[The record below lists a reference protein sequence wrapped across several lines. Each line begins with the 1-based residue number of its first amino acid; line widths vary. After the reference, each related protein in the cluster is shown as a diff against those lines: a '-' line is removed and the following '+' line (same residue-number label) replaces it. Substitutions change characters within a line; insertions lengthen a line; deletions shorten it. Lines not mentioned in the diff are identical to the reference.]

1 MQMLQNYGKKVI
13 VWTVN
18 SPESMSQF
26 SRSNVDGIIIDHPKA
41 LIQEMA
47 HEALRSDAE
56 LIIDGIFGGCALK
69 NQLIRMMIW

>member
-1 MQMLQNYGKKVI
+1 MQMLQNDGKKVI

-26 SRSNVDGIIIDHPKA
+26 TRSKVDGIITDHPKA

-47 HEALRSDAE
+47 YEALQSDAE
-56 LIIDGIFGGCALK
+56 RIIDWIFG
-69 NQLIRMMIW
+69 